1 MALSAQ
7 SVHSSNP
14 ENMTLKPHN
23 KIDIHGVLR
32 GSCAN
37 CTECPQFVSIPGHV
51 LCAYCGCPPARHV
64 KADPG
69 GVLGLGEGGS
79 GGVPPLVP
87 GDRKRGRD
95 RDISADSVGRVG
107 HAVTDSEWD
116 SDQDSEGGGS
126 DSDETSSGVSSF
138 ASGRG
143 ARRQRRRWRPSW
155 QVTAPTPR
163 VSRLLEG
170 EAVGREEQLEHS
182 WNEADSSPNIYVKP
196 DDPLTFHRNP
206 VYQTSDAIR
215 GKAGDSGDGYSS
227 GLHVWSV
234 HWPTASRGT
243 HPVVGVATR
252 ECHLTEPGYK
262 RLVGSTRNSWGWCLK
277 TMKVYHDSRKYR
289 HGVPYPRDIDEKLR
303 VPETFYMI
311 LDMDRGT
318 LAFQVNN
325 DFLGVAFSGLRGEEL
340 FPIVSA
346 VWGHCEVTLTYIGNH
361 HFERERSMA

>member
-14 ENMTLKPHN
+14 ENTALKPHN

-32 GSCAN
+32 ASCSN

-51 LCAYCGCPPARHV
+51 LCAYCGCPPARHG

-69 GVLGLGEGGS
+69 GVLGEGVS
-79 GGVPPLVP
+79 GVVPPLVP
-87 GDRKRGRD
+87 ADRKRGRE
-95 RDISADSVGRVG
+95 RNISADSVGRG
-107 HAVTDSEWD
+107 GRGLTDSEWETEQE
-116 SDQDSEGGGS
+116 SDGVSDSE
-126 DSDETSSGVSSF
+126 ETSSGVSSF
-138 ASGRG
+138 ASNRG
-143 ARRQRRRWRPSW
+143 ARRQRRRWRPNW
-155 QVTAPTPR
+155 QVTAPPPR

-170 EAVGREEQLEHS
+170 EPVGREEQLEHT
-182 WNEADSSPNIYVKP
+182 WNESDTSPNIYVKP
-196 DDPLTFHRNP
+196 EDPLTFHRNP

-215 GKAGDSGDGYSS
+215 GKAGGEGDGYSS
-227 GLHVWSV
+227 GLHVWAV
-234 HWPTASRGT
+234 HWPSASRGT

-262 RLVGSTRNSWGWCLK
+262 RLVGSTGNSWGWCLK
-277 TMKVYHDSRKYR
+277 TMKIYHDSRKFR

-303 VPETFYMI
+303 VPDTFYMI

-340 FPIVSA
+340 YPIVSA
-346 VWGHCEVTLTYIGNH
+346 VWGHCEVTLTYVGNH
-361 HFERERSMA
+361 QFERERSVA